1 MIILISIFLSGSIG
15 SIFIPTTKEAVI
27 IYGVGNTIDYLK
39 SNKTAGK
46 LPDKALKVL
55 DLYLDKELK
64 EESDSIEQGF
74 ILEATNQKP

>member
-1 MIILISIFLSGSIG
+1 MIILVSIFLSGSIG

-27 IYGVGNTIDYLK
+27 IYGVTIDYLK

-64 EESDSIEQGF
+64 EESDSIE
-74 ILEATNQKP
+74 